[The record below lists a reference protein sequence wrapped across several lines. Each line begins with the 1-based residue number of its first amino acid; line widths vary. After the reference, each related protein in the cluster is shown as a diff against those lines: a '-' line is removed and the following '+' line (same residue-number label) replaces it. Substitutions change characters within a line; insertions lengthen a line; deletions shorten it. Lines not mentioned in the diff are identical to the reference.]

1 MSKERLGSLGF
12 LVAGII
18 GLIQSLALPLGSLAR
33 PGPGLFP
40 LLLSV
45 LLCIIGILLLFSERG
60 QGTMQWA
67 AIVRTKARIW
77 QIVLL
82 TGVFILTLEWLGYP
96 LASAIY
102 LFSLFSWT
110 CRFRVGQAAGLA
122 ALLTVTSWYLFA
134 GFLGVQLPPGM
145 LGLP

>member
-12 LVAGII
+12 LLAGIF
-18 GLIQSLALPLGSLAR
+18 GLSQAVRLSLGSMEK
-33 PGPGLFP
+33 PGPGVFP
-40 LLLSV
+40 LILSV
-45 LLCIIGILLLFSERG
+45 LLCMIGASLLFSAKG
-60 QGTMQWA
+60 QGRLRWGE
-67 AIVRTKARIW
+67 IVRQKARVW
-77 QIVLL
+77 QIVLQ

-122 ALLTVTSWYLFA
+122 ALLTVASWYLFVR
-134 GFLGVQLPPGM
+134 FLGVQLPPG
-145 LGLP
+145 LLRLP